1 MTDDRDNPEG
11 DDDALDAWLA
21 ANFPPKAPDAAPP
34 VSDQPP
40 AGPIPPAGPAAPTPT
55 ESVQPAE
62 PPPAEPTQPSGF
74 PFLPE
79 PPQAG
84 LAQPTPPVSS
94 ELPPVFPATP
104 GAPPA
109 GPPPDVWPPPA
120 SGSTPPPPTGSTWPP
135 ASYSA
140 PPPEPPGPPPV
151 AGELAGLPPEPEVP
165 ADPTELLGGVGGPNA
180 LDDLFGES
188 KFRDYEVEP
197 GPSQNPFAARPF
209 DPSQLAD
216 GQATPEHQE
225 GPAGISRPQ
234 KVLLWIAG
242 SLVAVLALL
251 ALFLLGTRLTDL
263 LGPAPAVVVTPSD
276 TPTPTPT
283 ALPLGPVDPGD
294 YDWDEL
300 LGGECLDPYNG
311 PWAEEFTVVDCA
323 EPHPAQLAIRGVFG
337 PDDGFLTPYPGIEA
351 LQSQV
356 NLLCTAPTVIDYAT
370 ANAYTDIQFEA
381 SFAATEDDWA
391 DGNRDYYCFLSR
403 ASGGP
408 ITGSIAMPQV
418 EPTPSE
424 TPTP

>member
-11 DDDALDAWLA
+11 GTGDDDALAAWLA
-21 ANFPPKAPDAAPP
+21 ANFPPKTPDAAPP
-34 VSDQPP
+34 AD
-40 AGPIPPAGPAAPTPT
+40 
-55 ESVQPAE
+55 
-62 PPPAEPTQPSGF
+62 EPT
-74 PFLPE
+74 
-79 PPQAG
+79 
-84 LAQPTPPVSS
+84 
-94 ELPPVFPATP
+94 
-104 GAPPA
+104 PA
-109 GPPPDVWPPPA
+109 GPPLASEPPPLVDPA
-120 SGSTPPPPTGSTWPP
+120 PPTIPPTEPPPSGSIPS
-135 ASYSA
+135 SS
-140 PPPEPPGPPPV
+140 EPPGLPPL
-151 AGELAGLPPEPEVP
+151 ARELAGLPPETEVP
-165 ADPTELLGGVGGPNA
+165 ADPTELLGGTAGANA

-188 KFRDYEVEP
+188 RFRDYEAEP

-209 DPSQLAD
+209 DPSELVDA
-216 GQATPEHQE
+216 GAASATQE
-225 GPAGISRPQ
+225 KPSGISRPQ

-251 ALFLLGTRLTDL
+251 ALFLAGTRLPDL
-263 LGPAPAVVVTPSD
+263 LGPAPAVVVTPSNTP

-323 EPHPAQLAIRGVFG
+323 EPHPAQLAARGSFG
-337 PDDGFLTPYPGIEA
+337 TDDGFLAPYPGIEA

-356 NLLCTAPTVIDYAT
+356 NLLCTAPAVVDYAT

-381 SFAATEDDWA
+381 SFAATAADWA

-408 ITGSIAMPQV
+408 ITGSIAVSSIAPAPDGA
-418 EPTPSE
+418 PTE
-424 TPTP
+424 